1 MPAVTISEWL
11 DEHLMSSWILMAKW
25 QLNLPVGWS
34 FIKSFRGTSYCSSEI
49 LRITHDHTYIS

>member
-34 FIKSFRGTSYCSSEI
+34 FIKVLHEQVTVHQKF
-49 LRITHDHTYIS
+49 